1 MLSRTTRQWQPVS
14 AGSVP
19 SQGELL
25 GGPGIVHTLIDGE
38 VAAGASNNVL
48 CGAGLDE
55 LEAVA
60 ESVSLPN
67 QGVNLNV
74 AQGQGEF
81 QANHFTDGDFCLQD
95 GRNSRLA
102 DVHGVT
108 PNHSAVARIDADVNF
123 QLEPGMAASFHKF
136 VSRTGSELT
145 VSSQCDTLPD

>member
-1 MLSRTTRQWQPVS
+1 
-14 AGSVP
+14 
-19 SQGELL
+19 
-25 GGPGIVHTLIDGE
+25 VHTLLDGE
-38 VAAGASNNVL
+38 VTASTSNNVL

-81 QANHFTDGDFCLQD
+81 QANHFTNGNFRLQD

-102 DVHGVT
+102 DVHGVA
-108 PNHSAVARIDADVNF
+108 PNHSAVTRIDPDIDF